1 MRMKERFWPAEQVRR
16 PRPIVQAIKVGLR
29 EAKSEFKR
37 EVNKQKLVRKLREH
51 PDVF

>member
-1 MRMKERFWPAEQVRR
+1 MRMKEHFWPAEQTRR

-29 EAKSEFKR
+29 EAKRELIRQKR
-37 EVNKQKLVRKLREH
+37 LQKLRDN

>member
-1 MRMKERFWPAEQVRR
+1 MKERFWPFEQERR

-29 EAKSEFKR
+29 EAKRELIRQKR
-37 EVNKQKLVRKLREH
+37 LRKLRDL